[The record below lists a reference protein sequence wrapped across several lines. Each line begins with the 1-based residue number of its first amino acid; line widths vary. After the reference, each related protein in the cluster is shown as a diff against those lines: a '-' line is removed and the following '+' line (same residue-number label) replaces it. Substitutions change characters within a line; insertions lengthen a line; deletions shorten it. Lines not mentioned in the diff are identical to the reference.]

1 MEKYVVC
8 VLLWDIG
15 VDMVGWNEK
24 NQPQNR
30 GPPEDKAGRE
40 GGQGGSPALIQPQ
53 GSSLLPTL
61 LHCAYCLLPIY
72 PIHLL
77 PIYPIAYCLLL
88 PIAAGYATLCSMHL
102 RIGGRGGSCTVDWSF
117 VVRGLILVCICMFV
131 YCILAKVEAAAG
143 RCRR

>member
-61 LHCAYCLLPIY
+61 LHCAYY
-72 PIHLL
+72 
-77 PIYPIAYCLLL
+77 IAYCLYILFTYCLYILL
-88 PIAAGYATLCSMHL
+88 PIAYYCQLPLDMQHY
-102 RIGGRGGSCTVDWSF
+102 V
-117 VVRGLILVCICMFV
+117 VCI
-131 YCILAKVEAAAG
+131 
-143 RCRR
+143 